1 MMNKEQLKAIRKAI
15 ETPGTRFY
23 IGTDEKSIFVT
34 GTTDLAGT
42 EKSSHISQ
50 SHLFGRTMNI
60 EYIGATKVDLYTYTM
75 LSKRCTGTI
84 QFEDITILP
93 AVTKA

>member
-1 MMNKEQLKAIRKAI
+1 MTKEQLKAIRKAI
-15 ETPGTRFY
+15 ETPGTRFH
-23 IGTDEKSIFVT
+23 IGTNDKEIFVT

-42 EKSSHISQ
+42 EKSSHISRA
-50 SHLFGRTMNI
+50 HLFGDSMNI

-75 LSKRCTGTI
+75 LSKRCNGTI

-93 AVTKA
+93 AVTKS